1 MSPEYAVASV
11 IYLALMFL
19 IGFIPGYYLSYLAL
33 SKVKIKINR
42 YLKILFSL
50 IIGLI
55 IGNTS
60 FSYSSE
66 ITNFLNIYNT
76 YSAGILYPLIAILEV
91 LLVFVHYFF
100 FLRRRKKR

>member
-42 YLKILFSL
+42 YLKIR
-50 IIGLI
+50 
-55 IGNTS
+55 
-60 FSYSSE
+60 E
-66 ITNFLNIYNT
+66 
-76 YSAGILYPLIAILEV
+76 LIA
-91 LLVFVHYFF
+91 
-100 FLRRRKKR
+100 